1 MTPLEQAQ
9 ALLGEHYRNYVLI
22 VQTEE
27 APHTFDIAAS
37 DPFATTGL
45 LIESVKYHEA
55 FMNTFQLSDEDAF
68 EWVDVDDEDEDNE
81 EDYDDFM

>member
-1 MTPLEQAQ
+1 MTPLDKAQ

-27 APHTFDIAAS
+27 APHTFEIAAS

-55 FMNTFQLSDEDAF
+55 FMNTFQLSEDAF
-68 EWVDVDDEDEDNE
+68 EWVDVDDEEEE

>member
-9 ALLGEHYRNYVLI
+9 ALLGEHYRNYVII

-27 APHTFDIAAS
+27 APHTFDMTSS
-37 DPFATTGL
+37 DLFATTGL
-45 LIESVKYHEA
+45 LIESMKYHEA
-55 FMNTFQLSDEDAF
+55 FMNTFQLSDDDF
-68 EWVDVDDEDEDNE
+68 EWVEEEDDE

>member
-1 MTPLEQAQ
+1 MTPLDKAQ
-9 ALLGEHYRNYVLI
+9 ALLGEHYRNYVII
-22 VQTEE
+22 VQTDD
-27 APHTFDIAAS
+27 APHTFDMTSS

-55 FMNTFQLSDEDAF
+55 FMNTFQLSEDAF
-68 EWVDVDDEDEDNE
+68 EWVDVDDEEED

>member
-9 ALLGEHYRNYVLI
+9 TILGEHYRNYVLI

-27 APHTFDIAAS
+27 APHTFEIAAS

-55 FMNTFQLSDEDAF
+55 FMNTFQTSEDDF
-68 EWVDVDDEDEDNE
+68 EWVEEDDEE

>member
-1 MTPLEQAQ
+1 MPPLDKAQ
-9 ALLGEHYRNYVLI
+9 ALLGEHYRNYVII

-27 APHTFDIAAS
+27 APHTFEIAAS

-55 FMNTFQLSDEDAF
+55 FMNTFQASDEDDF
-68 EWVDVDDEDEDNE
+68 EWVDVDDDEDDDE
-81 EDYDDFM
+81 EYEFM

>member
-27 APHTFDIAAS
+27 APHTFDMAAS

-45 LIESVKYHEA
+45 LVESIKYHDA
-55 FMNTFQLSDEDAF
+55 FMNTFQTSEDDF
-68 EWVDVDDEDEDNE
+68 EWVEEDDDE
-81 EDYDDFM
+81 EDYDDFL

>member
-1 MTPLEQAQ
+1 MTPLEQAK

-27 APHTFDIAAS
+27 APHTFEIAAS

-55 FMNTFQLSDEDAF
+55 FMNTFQLSEDAF
-68 EWVDVDDEDEDNE
+68 EWVDVDDEEEE

>member
-22 VQTEE
+22 VQPED
-27 APHTFDIAAS
+27 APHTFDMASS

-45 LIESVKYHEA
+45 LIESMKYHDA
-55 FMNTFQLSDEDAF
+55 FMNTFQLSEDDF
-68 EWVDVDDEDEDNE
+68 EWVEVDDDDEDIDED
-81 EDYDDFM
+81 FL

>member
-1 MTPLEQAQ
+1 MTPLDKAK

-27 APHTFDIAAS
+27 APHTFEIAAS

-55 FMNTFQLSDEDAF
+55 FMNTFQLSEDAF
-68 EWVDVDDEDEDNE
+68 EWVDVDDEEEE

>member
-27 APHTFDIAAS
+27 APHTFDMAAS

-45 LIESVKYHEA
+45 LIESIKYHDA
-55 FMNTFQLSDEDAF
+55 FMNTFQTSEDDF
-68 EWVDVDDEDEDNE
+68 EWVEEDDDE
-81 EDYDDFM
+81 EDYDDFL

>member
-1 MTPLEQAQ
+1 MTPLEQAK

-27 APHTFDIAAS
+27 APHTFDMASS

-45 LIESVKYHEA
+45 LSESVKYHEA
-55 FMNTFQLSDEDAF
+55 FMNTFELSEDDF
-68 EWVDVDDEDEDNE
+68 EWVEEDNDDEDF
-81 EDYDDFM
+81 DFI

>member
-22 VQTEE
+22 VQPED
-27 APHTFDIAAS
+27 APHSFDMASS

-45 LIESVKYHEA
+45 LVESIKYHEA
-55 FMNTFQLSDEDAF
+55 FMNTFELSDDDF
-68 EWVDVDDEDEDNE
+68 EWVDEWVEEDDDE
-81 EDYDDFM
+81 EDYDDFL

>member
-27 APHTFDIAAS
+27 EPYTFNIASS

-45 LIESVKYHEA
+45 LIESIKYQEA
-55 FMNTFQLSDEDAF
+55 FMNTFQASDDDDF
-68 EWVDVDDEDEDNE
+68 EWVEEDDDE
-81 EDYDDFM
+81 EDYDDFL

>member
-27 APHTFDIAAS
+27 EPYTFNIASS

-45 LIESVKYHEA
+45 LIESVKYQEA
-55 FMNTFQLSDEDAF
+55 FMNTFQASDDDDF
-68 EWVDVDDEDEDNE
+68 EWVDVEDDEDDD
-81 EDYDDFM
+81 EDYEFM

>member
-1 MTPLEQAQ
+1 MTPLEQAK

-27 APHTFDIAAS
+27 APHTFEIAAS

-55 FMNTFQLSDEDAF
+55 FMNTFQLSEDAF
-68 EWVDVDDEDEDNE
+68 EWVDVDDEEED
-81 EDYDDFM
+81 EDYDDFI

>member
-27 APHTFDIAAS
+27 APHTFDMAAS

-45 LIESVKYHEA
+45 LVESIKYHEA
-55 FMNTFQLSDEDAF
+55 FMNTFQTSDDDF
-68 EWVDVDDEDEDNE
+68 EWVEEDDDE
-81 EDYDDFM
+81 EDYDDFL

>member
-1 MTPLEQAQ
+1 MTPLEQAK

-27 APHTFDIAAS
+27 APHTFEIAAS

-55 FMNTFQLSDEDAF
+55 FMNTFQLSEDAF
-68 EWVDVDDEDEDNE
+68 EWVDVDDEEED